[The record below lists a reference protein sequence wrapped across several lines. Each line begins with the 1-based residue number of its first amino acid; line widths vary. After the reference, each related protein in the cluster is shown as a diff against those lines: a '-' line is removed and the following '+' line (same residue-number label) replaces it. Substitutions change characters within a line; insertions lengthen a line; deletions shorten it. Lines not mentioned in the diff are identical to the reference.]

1 MSFQTIFEI
10 QQSMTVNN
18 RRTVGQQYSR
28 SGQVRVAQYLTAVPW
43 VFTVVPHNYLPYAT
57 SRDIIQ
63 TIDNLD
69 RQLPETITF
78 TSANIGWFTE
88 YQGDLTTVQ
97 ANALTLAAVPA
108 ANSQIITVGNLPGV
122 AGTKAVFRAGDFLQL
137 GDYSYKVTA
146 DVLRGLDTT
155 VSVSLHRP
163 VIGTVTT
170 GTLAG
175 VGNACEFT
183 VLAEKC
189 PTYTLMPAP
198 GGAFVQWDDAFVFR
212 EDITG

>member
-10 QQSMTVNN
+10 QESMTVNN
-18 RRTVGQQYSR
+18 RRTVGQQVSR

-43 VFTVVPHNYLPYAT
+43 VFTVTPHAYLPYAT
-57 SRDIIQ
+57 SRDVIQ

-78 TSANIGWFTE
+78 NSANLSWFTE
-88 YQGDLTTVQ
+88 YQGGLSTAQV
-97 ANALTLAAVPA
+97 NALTLASVPA
-108 ANSQIITVGNLPGV
+108 ANSQTISVGNLPSV
-122 AGTKAVFRAGDFLQL
+122 SASTVVFEAGDFLQL
-137 GDYSYKVTA
+137 GNYTYKVTQQ
-146 DVLRGLDTT
+146 VLRGTNTT
-155 VSVSLHRP
+155 VSVNLHRP
-163 VIGTVTT
+163 VIGTPSV

-175 VGNACEFT
+175 VGNTCEFT